1 MSGLHQGRFTNNSKF
16 FMLALRKLTKEN
28 CKFNPCLNGGTCIP
42 GKVSCLC
49 TSGWMGRYCH
59 RHCRNVYKSCERWA
73 LEDKCEQVRTQT
85 NFFDINCAVSCHQC
99 VPDSKHILNN
109 IPVPPTLE
117 PLQFMVGRWYSVAS
131 KGLRYP
137 TDMYLNSYDEL
148 LDVVPAEV
156 PMFGTPSFNFTS
168 ICRSRND
175 TRVVRGF
182 LTLRANSFPIE
193 VAVLSSSNEE
203 ILSEP
208 NMKGCTIGTIV
219 GRHSIVYA
227 VFSLI
232 SNEDLIIYFLREVVF
247 HDSLLANGLTMVELG
262 TMSNHVITL
271 NISYMQVHPSLD
283 TSILPLG
290 ATRRFRR
297 NGQYL
302 EMIVAKLLP
311 HNKITQYK
319 KMFRKI
325 QSYPL

>member
-1 MSGLHQGRFTNNSKF
+1 MLLRYFLLCVTTIIFCNCQQQ
-16 FMLALRKLTKEN
+16 LALKKLTKEN

-99 VPDSKHILNN
+99 IPDSKHILSN
-109 IPVPPTLE
+109 IPVPPILE
-117 PLQFMVGRWYSVAS
+117 PLQFLVGRWYSVAS

-137 TDMYLNSYDEL
+137 TDMYLNSYEEL
-148 LDVVPAEV
+148 LDVAPAEV

-182 LTLRANSFPIE
+182 LTLRVNSFPIE
-193 VAVLSSSNEE
+193 VAVLSSSNE
-203 ILSEP
+203 
-208 NMKGCTIGTIV
+208 
-219 GRHSIVYA
+219 
-227 VFSLI
+227 
-232 SNEDLIIYFLREVVF
+232 
-247 HDSLLANGLTMVELG
+247 GLTMVELG
-262 TMSNHVITL
+262 TMSAHVVTL
-271 NISYMQVHPSLD
+271 NISYMQVHPNLD
-283 TSILPLG
+283 SSILPLG
-290 ATRRFRR
+290 ASRRFRR
-297 NGQYL
+297 NGQFL
-302 EMIVAKLLP
+302 EMIVAKLFP

>member
-1 MSGLHQGRFTNNSKF
+1 MLLRYYLLCVTTIIFCNSQRQ
-16 FMLALRKLTKEN
+16 LALRKLTKEN

-193 VAVLSSSNEE
+193 VAVLSSSNE
-203 ILSEP
+203 
-208 NMKGCTIGTIV
+208 
-219 GRHSIVYA
+219 
-227 VFSLI
+227 
-232 SNEDLIIYFLREVVF
+232 
-247 HDSLLANGLTMVELG
+247 GLTMVELG

>member
-1 MSGLHQGRFTNNSKF
+1 MPRTQSNCQQQ
-16 FMLALRKLTKEN
+16 LALKKLTKEN

-99 VPDSKHILNN
+99 IPDSKHILSN
-109 IPVPPTLE
+109 IPVPPILE
-117 PLQFMVGRWYSVAS
+117 PLQFLVGRWYSVAS

-137 TDMYLNSYDEL
+137 TDMYLNSYEEL
-148 LDVVPAEV
+148 LDVAPAEV
-156 PMFGTPSFNFTS
+156 PMFGTPSFNFTLRHLYLLVMVLSYYDIRSHQYDVAHVFMDEFDGSWSFVKAHGS

-182 LTLRANSFPIE
+182 LTLRVNSFPIE
-193 VAVLSSSNEE
+193 VAVLSSSNE
-203 ILSEP
+203 
-208 NMKGCTIGTIV
+208 
-219 GRHSIVYA
+219 
-227 VFSLI
+227 
-232 SNEDLIIYFLREVVF
+232 
-247 HDSLLANGLTMVELG
+247 GLTMVELG
-262 TMSNHVITL
+262 TMSAHVVTL
-271 NISYMQVHPSLD
+271 NISYMQVHPNLD
-283 TSILPLG
+283 SSILPLG
-290 ATRRFRR
+290 ASRRFRR
-297 NGQYL
+297 NGQFL
-302 EMIVAKLLP
+302 EMIVAKLFP